1 MTVDKRERARAWLER
16 DRVLYANL
24 LEVLRRGSAD
34 ALEVEEGGVLLLDGE
49 SGAWMLAAEPEAAE
63 GLLDRLPADCGLFVG
78 HDMAYFDQAKARL
91 DLPGQEICWSAAYLG
106 A

>member
-1 MTVDKRERARAWLER
+1 MDQMERARAWLER

-49 SGAWMLAAEPEAAE
+49 IGRAH
-63 GLLDRLPADCGLFVG
+63 V
-78 HDMAYFDQAKARL
+78 
-91 DLPGQEICWSAAYLG
+91 
-106 A
+106 